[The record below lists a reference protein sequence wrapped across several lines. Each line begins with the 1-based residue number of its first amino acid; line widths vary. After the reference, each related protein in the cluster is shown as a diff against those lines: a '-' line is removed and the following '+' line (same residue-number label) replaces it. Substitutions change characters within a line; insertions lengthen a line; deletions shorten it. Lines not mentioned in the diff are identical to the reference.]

1 MHSYVCKWQ
10 LASCRDAL
18 KRWGV
23 GVGGGGPALLCTMFY
38 FL

>member
-23 GVGGGGPALLCTMFY
+23 GGGGGPALLCTMFH